1 MEPNRNNPRDL
12 TPRTSAQQPMR
23 PRPLMSDFA
32 PRPSAPALSPARPPQ
47 PQSAPVLSNPSYT
60 ATPQLVTTTQSAPQ
74 QARPVPAS
82 SHSVFSPPPVPVEPA
97 HQDIDNQSHPT
108 NHQKQLKERNR
119 TGHAGLVGFI
129 VFVILTGLALAP
141 VLPGKIMQDFPGSSQ
156 SFSTGDQALGCIH
169 TLGPVNTSLA
179 YNSKIGFPI
188 IYNYTA
194 TTTQQATC
202 DGQVQTVIGGHASQ
216 FNPLGGAIDI
226 LITVVIA
233 IVVAKIWSKFRGVKD

>member
-1 MEPNRNNPRDL
+1 MEPIRNNPRDL
-12 TPRTSAQQPMR
+12 TPRSSAQQPMR

-32 PRPSAPALSPARPPQ
+32 PRPSAPALSPARLTQ
-47 PQSAPVLSNPSYT
+47 PQSAPVPSKPSYT
-60 ATPQLVTTTQSAPQ
+60 ATPQLIPTTQSASQ
-74 QARPVPAS
+74 QPRSIPAS
-82 SHSVFSPPPVPVEPA
+82 NHSVFTPPPVPVEPE
-97 HQDIDNQSHPT
+97 HQDIEKQAYPS
-108 NHQKQLKERNR
+108 NHQKQPKERNR
-119 TGHAGLVGFI
+119 TGRAGLVGFI

-141 VLPGKIMQDFPGSSQ
+141 ILPGKIMQDFPGSSQ
-156 SFSTGDQALGCIH
+156 SFSTGDQALACIH

-179 YNSKIGFPI
+179 YNSKAGFPI

-202 DGQVQTVIGGHASQ
+202 DGQIQTVIGGHASQ

-233 IVVAKIWSKFRGVKD
+233 VVIAKIWSKFRGAKD